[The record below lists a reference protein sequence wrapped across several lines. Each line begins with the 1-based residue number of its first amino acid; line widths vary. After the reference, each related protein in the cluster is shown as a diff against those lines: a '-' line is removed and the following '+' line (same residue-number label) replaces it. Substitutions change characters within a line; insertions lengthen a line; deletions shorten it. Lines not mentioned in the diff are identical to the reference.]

1 MPTAGTSATPLPI
14 PNAELMQTVL
24 TIETDEGVTGH
35 YFGGGS
41 HGDQEGLNVVDQQLI
56 RRPHPDLLVGQDPL
70 DREMIWK
77 WMWVANIPENV
88 AQRHRQRAL
97 GPRRPGVRDCRS
109 TS

>member
-1 MPTAGTSATPLPI
+1 MPDT
-14 PNAELMQTVL
+14 ELLQTVL
-24 TIETDEGVTGH
+24 TIDTDEGVAGH

-41 HGDQEGLNVVDQQLI
+41 HGDAEGLNVVDQQVILGRI
-56 RRPHPDLLVGQDPL
+56 KDLLVGQDPF

-88 AQRHRQRAL
+88 AQRDRQRAL
-97 GPRRPGVRDCRS
+97 GPRRPRLRGCRS